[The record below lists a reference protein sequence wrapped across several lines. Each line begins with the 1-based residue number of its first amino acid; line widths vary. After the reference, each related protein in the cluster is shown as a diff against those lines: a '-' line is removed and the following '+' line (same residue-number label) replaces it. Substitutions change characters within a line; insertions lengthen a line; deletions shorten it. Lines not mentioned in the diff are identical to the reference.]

1 MKLIKIRS
9 VYSTKIAVDTIA
21 GEAEIKKDPILKLFS
36 TSNYSSSNLT
46 VRRFGS
52 EGYINLDCVAE
63 LIPFEAPF
71 ITNNTNKYSDANLE
85 IKTVYTLRR
94 TNGQNLGLNGTD
106 YSTVIDEE
114 SAKKIMAQC
123 EIVD

>member
-9 VYSTKIAVDTIA
+9 VYSTTIKVDTIA
-21 GEAEIKKDPILKLFS
+21 NEIIVKKDPILNRFRE
-36 TSNYSSSNLT
+36 NDYNHSNLT
-46 VRRFGS
+46 VRRFGG

-63 LIPFEAPF
+63 LIPFKAPF
-71 ITNNTNKYSDANLE
+71 IMNDADKYSEAEIE

-94 TNGQNLGLNGTD
+94 TNGQNLGLNGTN

-114 SAKKIMAQC
+114 SAKKILAIS
-123 EIVD
+123 EIY